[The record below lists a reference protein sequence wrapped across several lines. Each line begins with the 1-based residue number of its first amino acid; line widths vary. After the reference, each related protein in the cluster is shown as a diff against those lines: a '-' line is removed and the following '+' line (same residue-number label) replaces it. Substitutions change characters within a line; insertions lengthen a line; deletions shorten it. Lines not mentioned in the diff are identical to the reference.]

1 MNNDWL
7 LEEGW
12 ASYLVRTSFVF
23 VVRCYLRLQQQG
35 CHFVRC
41 GVEGL
46 GGELQRRGIS
56 RQAQWGARGIVYVQ
70 AT

>member
-7 LEEGW
+7 LEGGW
-12 ASYLVRTSFVF
+12 GLYLVGDIFTQPD
-23 VVRCYLRLQQQG
+23 VRVLIAEQQG
-35 CHFVRC
+35 CHFIRC

-56 RQAQWGARGIVYVQ
+56 RQAQWGARGLV
-70 AT
+70 